1 MKNRSINLNSI
12 LLKLHFMETKNYN
25 YIICGGGAS
34 GLLLANKLVSDPF
47 FLDKKILLIEKDS
60 KKINDR
66 TWCFWEKG
74 ESDLDQLVCRSWDS
88 AYFNAPEFEK
98 KFLTK
103 PYTYKMI
110 KGIDFYKKLDL
121 TVAKHENL
129 TYLNAEISLI
139 NKTNNTVKTNKG
151 NFSGDFIFSSIYDI
165 NILKN
170 QTKYPLLKQHF
181 LGQLVV
187 TENEIFTPDVVTFMD
202 FDLPQKNSTRF
213 MYVLP
218 FSKTKALVEYTL
230 FSPNELKKNE
240 YVNSI
245 KSYLKNL
252 NSGNYQVLETEQ
264 GSIPMTAYKF
274 KSANTKNLLNIGTA
288 GGWTKAS
295 TGYTFLNT
303 VNKIKSLVSFL
314 KKDKPLNKFEKNSR
328 FWFYDLLYLD
338 VLYKYNDKGSFLFKT
353 MFEKND
359 PEKIFKFLDN
369 KTTIWEELK
378 LMLTFKKNWFIQALI
393 KRLF

>member
-1 MKNRSINLNSI
+1 MKNRSINLNYI
-12 LLKLHFMETKNYN
+12 LLKLYFMKTKKYN

-34 GLLLANKLVSDPF
+34 GLLLANNLVSDPF
-47 FLDKKILLIEKDS
+47 FLNKNILLIEKDS

-74 ESDLDQLVCRSWDS
+74 KSDLDEIVSRTWNS
-88 AYFNAPEFEK
+88 AYFKAQKFEK
-98 KFLTK
+98 KFFTE

-110 KGIDFYKKLDL
+110 RGIDFYKKLNFSES
-121 TVAKHENL
+121 KHQNL
-129 TYLNAEISLI
+129 TYLNAEINLI
-139 NKTNNTVKTNKG
+139 NKTHNIVTTNKG
-151 NFSGDFIFSSIYDI
+151 IFSGDYIFSSIYDI

-187 TENEIFTPDVVTFMD
+187 TENKIFSPDIVTLMD
-202 FDLPQKNSTRF
+202 FDLPQENSTRF

-230 FSPNELKKNE
+230 FSPNELKKDE
-240 YVNSI
+240 YTDSI

-252 NSGNYQVLETEQ
+252 KSGNYKVLETEQ

-274 KSANTKNLLNIGTA
+274 KSGNTKNLLNIGTA

-303 VNKIKSLVSFL
+303 VNKTKSLISFL
-314 KKDKPLNKFEKNSR
+314 KEEKPLNEFEKNSR

-338 VLYKYNDKGSFLFKT
+338 VLHKYNNMGNLLFKK

-369 KTTIWEELK
+369 KTTILEELK
-378 LMLTFKKNWFIQALI
+378 LMLTFKKKWFIQALI